1 MPDSDFGLR
10 FGGQNLTACGTSPYQ
25 GEVYSP
31 SGEPFVLNLTGFPVP
46 LLAFGEACPEGLG
59 EVRFYSP

>member
-10 FGGQNLTACGTSPYQ
+10 LGGKTSPPAAPPYQ